1 MGKYY
6 LPRMCSY
13 WEPWYFLVKSMTAW
27 MKFFSDL
34 FSIWRSNK
42 NVLSQLCLTNSF
54 CGQGKRSLLR
64 LWRVRR
70 YLIVVAYEVISFILS
85 LIIILDMWC
94 RQQKNSFTSQFSHNW
109 LRIKISIV
117 CHSVIFFCAQLKTIC
132 VENRLLKS
140 FCALACERFPLMFLS
155 KGFLFLLICVIS

>member
-70 YLIVVAYEVISFILS
+70 YLIVVVYEVISFNTVLNHNSWHVMQATKKFHSQVNSHITGYGLKSQLCVILS
-85 LIIILDMWC
+85 
-94 RQQKNSFTSQFSHNW
+94 SFFAHNW
-109 LRIKISIV
+109 RQFASKI
-117 CHSVIFFCAQLKTIC
+117 
-132 VENRLLKS
+132 
-140 FCALACERFPLMFLS
+140 
-155 KGFLFLLICVIS
+155 GFWNLFVH